1 MRLSF
6 NVFTFQTFYAVLPS
20 FFYFHRIYAFS
31 LYSFCCSITYVL
43 LQPKRRATKQI
54 SGRVRFCKHWSLLV
68 RAWFDFARFSG
79 AESGSRVDSTDSPE
93 CVVVAD
99 GAPPESGL
107 ASSLAG
113 LHRVVSP
120 RGGVAEELSVRE
132 LRDSRES

>member
-1 MRLSF
+1 MYYY
-6 NVFTFQTFYAVLPS
+6 N
-20 FFYFHRIYAFS
+20 
-31 LYSFCCSITYVL
+31 
-43 LQPKRRATKQI
+43 PKGGPATKQI
-54 SGRVRFCKHWSLLV
+54 SGVLIGVRKGERDARVERQHNVYSGPEFTGAACPVSAPRRVRFCKHWSLLV